1 MKSIKNFLTA
11 ALIILS
17 AYTYAQHPGGGQ
29 RAGQHPGPPPVP
41 NNKQIEQMVTDLAG
55 ELSLS
60 ADQKTKVLSLYK
72 EHFKQVKEKTSGN
85 IRPSRKE
92 METLKSDF
100 EKQVKA
106 ELTKDQTSK
115 YEAYLKEKSKR
126 QPQRK
131 R

>member
-85 IRPSRKE
+85 RRPSREE

-115 YEAYLKEKSKR
+115 YEAYLKVKSKR